1 MNHNFSNHNK
11 KMGEH
16 EIWGGK
22 WAGCMSRTRKISK
35 YFGEIGS
42 DLTQSAILLRVLC
55 EDSVGLVAG
64 NV

>member
-1 MNHNFSNHNK
+1 
-11 KMGEH
+11 MGEH

-42 DLTQSAILLRVLC
+42 DLTQSAILLGVLC
-55 EDSVGLVAG
+55 EDSVELVAG

>member
-22 WAGCMSRTRKISK
+22 WAGCMARTRKISK

-42 DLTQSAILLRVLC
+42 DLIQSAILLGALC
-55 EDSVGLVAG
+55 EDSVELVAG